1 MAYINQDGKA
11 KIAQALKPILAK
23 YKVKGTLSIRNK
35 STITLKIKSSPIDF
49 IGNYNAIQ
57 AKRVAKPVPATNCMD
72 VNPYWFHE
80 HYDGTALQFLTE
92 AVAALKAN
100 NWFDKSDTSTDYFH
114 TAYYF
119 GIEIGQWDQ
128 PYQIAA

>member
-23 YKVKGTLSIRNK
+23 YKVKGTLSINKHK

-57 AKRVAKPVPATNCMD
+57 AKRVANPVLATKCMS
-72 VNPYWFHE
+72 VNPYWLHE
-80 HYDGTALQFLTE
+80 QYDGIALQFLTE

-100 NWFDKSDTSTDYFH
+100 NWFDKSDIYYFH